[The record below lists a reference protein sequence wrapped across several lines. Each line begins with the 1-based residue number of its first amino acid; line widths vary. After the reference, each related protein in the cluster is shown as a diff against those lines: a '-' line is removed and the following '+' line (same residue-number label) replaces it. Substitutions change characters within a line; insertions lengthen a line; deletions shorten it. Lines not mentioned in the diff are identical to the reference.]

1 MRKMFKSAICA
12 GASLLAVGVYAAD
25 RSWTG
30 ALSSDGML
38 DGNWNPASVPTKD
51 TSIAVGETA
60 TPVSMTLSGS
70 GTLFEFKGG
79 DFGNAGSGHSVTI
92 SGGAKALSYANFS
105 VGGWANDCTVTVDG
119 AGSELGVISDLS
131 SGVRMYAGSSGS
143 NNLLLFQNGSSGH
156 VPIGAWS
163 FLCVGNGGSFNKLQI
178 DGSGT
183 AFYAAD
189 TRVGNGG
196 STNAIVV
203 TGGGAFYA
211 TNSVSAGNNT
221 GWGSGIF
228 VTNGVFEA
236 MKPNGARVDMTF
248 IRGSRFVFSGPSARG
263 LIGGFTAKTD
273 SSMEILDGAVVTN
286 YAQMS
291 FSHDGTVGVNG
302 NCWLLVSNATL
313 NAGYNINAGNFVDN
327 SKIIVMDGGKIYNP
341 TMFFD
346 IGSFAAAHDN
356 EMIIDGVGSFASCA
370 RWRIG
375 GQGYCNRGIVRNGG
389 EMSSPAVQI
398 SNGNVVTCVSNAV
411 EVLDGGKITLT
422 GWNGSITS
430 YANTSNS
437 IVRVKNGTITGS
449 GTSNKIT
456 LYNESVLR
464 LEGTTTKIKVTSL
477 ELKNNCAIEF
487 VPPPD
492 AASVDEPYVTLS
504 ASSNPVLV
512 ENGLVLR
519 VVDARSCQ
527 KNGGGMYTLVS
538 SPNASLSGIVFSD
551 SSLPEGAKVIYEE
564 HAIKVKIPRINGTV
578 VIIR

>member
-131 SGVRMYAGSSGS
+131 SGVRMYAGGSGS

-189 TRVGNGG
+189 TRVGSGG
-196 STNAIVV
+196 SANAIVV
-203 TGGGAFYA
+203 TDGGAFYA
-211 TNSVSAGNNT
+211 TNSVSAGNNS
-221 GWGSGIF
+221 GSGNGIF

-236 MKPNGARVDMTF
+236 MKPGGARVDINF
-248 IRGSRFVFSGPSARG
+248 NQGSRFVFSGASARG
-263 LIGGFTAKTD
+263 LIGGFTAKTG

-302 NCWLLVSNATL
+302 DCWLLVSNATL
-313 NAGYNINAGNFVDN
+313 NAGYNINAGNYVDN

-341 TMFFD
+341 SYFFD
-346 IGSFAAAHDN
+346 IGSFATAHDN
-356 EMIIDGVGSFASCA
+356 EMIIDGEGSYASCS

-375 GQGYCNRGIVRNGG
+375 GQGYSNRGIVRNGG
-389 EMSSPAVQI
+389 ELSSPAVQI
-398 SNGNVVTCVSNAV
+398 SNGNVATCVSNAI
-411 EVLDGGKITLT
+411 EVLNGGKITLT
-422 GWNGSITS
+422 GWNGSVTS

-437 IVRVKNGTITGS
+437 IVRVKDGTISGS
-449 GTSNKIT
+449 GSSNKIT

-464 LEGTTTKIKVTSL
+464 LEGTKTKIQITAL
-477 ELKNNCAIEF
+477 ELRNNCAIEF
-487 VPPPD
+487 VPPAD

-504 ASSNPVLV
+504 ASSAPFVV

-519 VVDARSCQ
+519 VLDARQCQ
-527 KNGGGMYTLVS
+527 KNGGGTYTLVS
-538 SPNASLSGIVFSD
+538 SPNASLAGVTFGETSM
-551 SSLPEGAKVIYEE
+551 PTGARVIYED
-564 HAIKVKIPRINGTV
+564 HAIKVKIPRVGLSV
-578 VIIR
+578 VIR